1 MKSDNDVLNCYGWLR
16 KYWRELIY
24 GIDIPNKIVDIL
36 RSQKVCGEFM
46 NRILT
51 PFLTLVCFA
60 LLTASCTKDDPT
72 GPIPVPGP
80 PEFSGQWSGTIDA
93 IGAPVAFSVTDADG
107 VIHGSGYVGTIAVAV
122 NGEKKYP
129 NLKFSFSS
137 TGFQPAVFEGKFT
150 TLTTVTG
157 SINGSGFVS
166 TSVVLTKN

>member
-1 MKSDNDVLNCYGWLR
+1 M
-16 KYWRELIY
+16 I
-24 GIDIPNKIVDIL
+24 
-36 RSQKVCGEFM
+36 
-46 NRILT
+46 RILT
-51 PFLTLVCFA
+51 LVVMFVCLAFLTA
-60 LLTASCTKDDPT
+60 GCTKDDPT

-80 PEFSGQWSGTIDA
+80 PDFSGQWSGTIDA

-107 VIHGSGYVGTIAVAV
+107 IIHGSGYVGTIPVAV
-122 NGEKKYP
+122 SGQKMYP
-129 NLKFSFSS
+129 NLKFTFSS